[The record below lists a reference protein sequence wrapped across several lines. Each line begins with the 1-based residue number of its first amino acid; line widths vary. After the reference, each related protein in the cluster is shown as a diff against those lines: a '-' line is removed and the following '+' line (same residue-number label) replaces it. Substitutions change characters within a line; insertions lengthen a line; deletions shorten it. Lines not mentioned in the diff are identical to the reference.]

1 MKKTRLALAGAA
13 LAMLAAMPVQAHHA
27 AQASYDTS
35 KLMTMQAV
43 LEKVDWINPH
53 IYFHF
58 LVKTPDGATEKWA
71 FESAGP
77 NGMRRAGLAGKSV
90 FTVGDTYTIT
100 YNPSW
105 KPDVRLGFI
114 AAIKWPNGRVFQRVR
129 VTD

>member
-1 MKKTRLALAGAA
+1 MKTIRLALAASVLTL
-13 LAMLAAMPVQAHHA
+13 LATVPAQAHHA

-35 KLMTMQAV
+35 KLINVQGV

-58 LVKTPDGATEKWA
+58 VIKNPDGTTANWA